1 MIVLVKPL
9 PSGRKWITTAGGDP
23 FKVDDR
29 FTVGVNQ
36 AAIR

>member
-1 MIVLVKPL
+1 MIVTLKPL
-9 PSGRKWITTAGGDP
+9 PCGRKWITTAGDDP

-29 FTVGVNQ
+29 FTVSVNQ